1 MSVSYTHLDVYKR
14 QTYSFVHVSTHA
26 PVVSPAPKAL
36 MASLSPACRRP
47 ARLTSSSKMGTL
59 AEEVLPRTSTFMGNF
74 SIGCLRRTR
83 AASMMRLLA

>member
-1 MSVSYTHLDVYKR
+1 
-14 QTYSFVHVSTHA
+14 
-26 PVVSPAPKAL
+26 

-74 SIGCLRRTR
+74 PIGCLRRTR